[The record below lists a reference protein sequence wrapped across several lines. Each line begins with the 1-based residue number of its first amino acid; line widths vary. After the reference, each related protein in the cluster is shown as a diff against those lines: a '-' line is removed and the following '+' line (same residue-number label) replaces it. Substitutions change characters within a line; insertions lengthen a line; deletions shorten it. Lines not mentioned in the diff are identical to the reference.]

1 MICIDPDPA
10 SYSFTSTFVNVRS
23 ICMGMEDLL
32 DKPNA
37 INLNKGKI
45 LITLNQVL
53 EHFEDPLSTLLRLT
67 QSFGSDF
74 YLTSKFPSL
83 CNLNDYGPDCPA
95 FFLDHRH
102 IFSSFSL
109 AYTLQLAGISV
120 LHTTSARTKSGKTV
134 IRSFGHFKSSL

>member
-10 SYSFTSTFVNVRS
+10 SYSFTSTFANVRS
-23 ICMGMEDLL
+23 ICKEDLL

-37 INLNKGKI
+37 INLNKGNI

-53 EHFEDPLSTLLRLT
+53 EHFEDPLSTLIRLT

-74 YLTSKFPSL
+74 YIYVEVPESL
-83 CNLNDYGPDCPA
+83 RNLNDYGPDCPA